1 MVPMQETMLGGV
13 GLSPAGT
20 GILLQLTLGV
30 DLGPDSG
37 NTLGC

>member
-1 MVPMQETMLGGV
+1 MVPVQEMMLGGV

-20 GILLQLTLGV
+20 DVLLWSSLGV

-37 NTLGC
+37 NVPGC